1 MSKAD
6 DPTWLRCQATIRK
19 LLHVMGKDA
28 LVYAQ
33 SALENEGTEPERLKF
48 FWENAR
54 RCFDESATASSPGSE
69 HTTLAQN
76 P

>member
-6 DPTWLRCQATIRK
+6 DPAWLRTQHTIRR
-19 LLHVMGKDA
+19 LLHTLGKDA

-33 SALENEGTEPERLKF
+33 SALEKESSEPERLKV

-54 RCFDESATASSPGSE
+54 RCFDEYEAKP
-69 HTTLAQN
+69 
-76 P
+76 